1 MATKISTRAVNRKLV
16 LKVLT
21 DPKFRRQL
29 KDNPAE
35 ALGKRKL
42 TPVEIKEVELVLAV
56 VKGID
61 RQIGSLADELLC
73 ANGGGGCGIA

>member
-1 MATKISTRAVNRKLV
+1 MARKISTKTVNRKLV
-16 LKVLT
+16 LQALT

-29 KDNPAE
+29 KTNPAK
-35 ALGKRKL
+35 ALGIRRISKIEKK
-42 TPVEIKEVELVLAV
+42 EIDLVLAA

-61 RQIGSLADELLC
+61 RQIGNLADELLC